1 MKTLKH
7 ILSPSG
13 FLIMG
18 ALLIQTSVWAQTS
31 DASAA
36 PKPSPYTSPIFYALC
51 FVAIILL
58 IFILQLSK
66 VLTTVASNYKRG
78 DRSMWDKIGVIV
90 LTIALSFLNPENMLA
105 VAPTASTNAPV
116 ASEAEPT
123 PMLDFLHEGFGTN
136 AINALA
142 AIIFFELIVVVYL
155 MRLVRM
161 FTTKEQEFESALE
174 SKPEHA
180 TSRLWDKL
188 NASVS
193 ISEEKAIMTD
203 HEYDGI
209 RELDNSLP
217 PWWKYGFYLT
227 IVWAFGYMLYY
238 HTSSGTSSEQ
248 EYKAQM
254 KQAEID
260 IALYRK
266 NARNLVDETNV
277 VLLTQASDVNS
288 GKAIFGQYCAVCHA
302 ADGGGIVGPNLTDN
316 HWLHGNDIKNIFG
329 TIKYGVQGKGMK
341 SWQQE
346 LSPVMMA
353 QVASFIKTLEGTT
366 PASPKTPEGKLVE
379 TTTTAVAADSITAD
393 TLKK

>member
-1 MKTLKH
+1 MNTGNQP
-7 ILSPSG
+7 ILRQVLLGLG
-13 FLIMG
+13 FILIN
-18 ALLIQTSVWAQTS
+18 LSVNAQMATNAVKG
-31 DASAA
+31 DTASA
-36 PKPSPYTSPIFYALC
+36 SPYTSPIFYALC

-58 IFILQLSK
+58 VFILQLAK
-66 VLTTVASNYKRG
+66 VLSTVARNYKRG
-78 DRSMWDKIGVIV
+78 DKTLWDRAGMLLALIGIS
-90 LTIALSFLNPENMLA
+90 ALM
-105 VAPTASTNAPV
+105 PTPLSAAAPV
-116 ASEAEPT
+116 IATAPEAT
-123 PMLDFLHEGFGTN
+123 PMLDFLHDGFGAN

-142 AIIFFELIVVVYL
+142 VIIFFELLTVIYL

-161 FTTKEQEFESALE
+161 FTVKPADWESAKQE
-174 SKPEHA
+174 TKAPI
-180 TSRLWDKL
+180 TSPLWDKL

-193 ISEEKAIMTD
+193 ISEENAIMTD

-227 IVWAFGYMLYY
+227 IVWAFGYLLYY
-238 HTSSGTSSEQ
+238 HISAGPSSEQ

-254 KQAEID
+254 KQAEAD
-260 IALYRK
+260 IAEYRK
-266 NARNLVDETNV
+266 NAKNLVDETNV
-277 VLLTQASDVNS
+277 TVLTEATDINA

-316 HWLHGNDIKNIFG
+316 YWLHGNDIKNIFN

-353 QVASFIKTLEGTT
+353 QVASFITDRK
-366 PASPKTPEGKLVE
+366 SV
-379 TTTTAVAADSITAD
+379 V
-393 TLKK
+393 